1 MTIYDE
7 ARRLRKSGL
16 TLEGVRLALIDGGWV
31 TPLGRKPSAVWVR
44 GALMTIDER
53 AQHLRDKGFTLR
65 EIADQMGSEG
75 YITNNHTLPSAQ
87 WVHYVLN
94 RQHYCFRV
102 KLRRCLS

>member
-31 TPLGRKPSAVWVR
+31 TPSGRKPSAVWVR

-53 AQHLRDKGFTLR
+53 AQHLRDKGLKLR
-65 EIADQMGSEG
+65 EIAAQMEVEG
-75 YITNNHTLPSAQ
+75 YTTKNNTAPSIP
-87 WVHYVLN
+87 WVHYVLH
-94 RQHYCFRV
+94 REHYCFQAKV
-102 KLRRCLS
+102 RRCLS